1 MGPSPGDCPSKGMS
15 LSGADPSGEPL
26 GVRFWVEA
34 HPGTEDLL
42 GWVIVQLLFGRIA
55 AGTVTND
62 GPSAGSGR
70 KELIHL
76 GWDLEGFTV
85 LNVWK
90 NINSVMV
97 QRKNEGPE

>member
-1 MGPSPGDCPSKGMS
+1 MGPGPGDWPSKGMS
-15 LSGADPSGEPL
+15 LSRADPSGEPL

-70 KELIHL
+70 MELIHMWEWKHL
-76 GWDLEGFTV
+76 QRVGPGGVYSAECLE
-85 LNVWK
+85 
-90 NINSVMV
+90 
-97 QRKNEGPE
+97 EY